1 MAQPDRRGIVAGLSH
16 LDQLIVGALLLFLC
30 VFVFELRLVVPCGGW
45 ERIST
50 CAAAIKTDSA
60 WSLYFE
66 IDPFWSAIPSWY
78 AAVMNLQDLV
88 FNPFWAL
95 SLAVYLMHRQDAAW
109 FRTATIAVSAM
120 IIATSTV
127 VYAAQAAEPAIT
139 SRKLVMLFLVNS
151 PWALFPA
158 LFIVR
163 MHRAGERPHG
173 DRAAH

>member
-1 MAQPDRRGIVAGLSH
+1 MAGPPAPRNLTALAS
-16 LDQLIVGALLLFLC
+16 LDQLIVGALVLFLL
-30 VFVFELRLVVPCGGW
+30 VFAFELLLVVPCGGW
-45 ERIST
+45 QQVST

-66 IDPFWSAIPSWY
+66 IDPFWSAIPPWY

-88 FNPFWAL
+88 FNPFWAI
-95 SLAVYLMHRQDAAW
+95 SLAMYVAHRQDTAW

-120 IIATSTV
+120 IIATSVV
-127 VYAAQAAEPAIT
+127 VYAAQAAHPEIT

-158 LFIVR
+158 LFIAR
-163 MHRAGERPHG
+163 MHRAGERIHG
-173 DRAAH
+173 SPRAI